1 MSYHWAKVRLGHV
14 LLRSGNLTEAH
25 QLLIETA
32 QNFGK
37 DSYSIGAIFALEGM
51 AELFVSVGKPDYAAR
66 LIGWAD
72 LMRKRIQDP
81 RPNIEQANVDKMIA
95 ACLAKLGEA
104 AFSDAYDQGQAMTLE
119 EAIALASNEV
129 NEPKQT

>member
-1 MSYHWAKVRLGHV
+1 M
-14 LLRSGNLTEAH
+14 RSGNLTEAH

-32 QNFGK
+32 QNFGQ
-37 DSYSIGAIFALEGM
+37 DSYSIGAIFALEGT
-51 AELFVSVGKPDYAAR
+51 AELFIAVGKPDYAAR

-95 ACLAKLGEA
+95 ACLAKIGEA
-104 AFSDAYDQGQAMTLE
+104 AFSDAYDQGQAMTLK
-119 EAIALASNEV
+119 EAVALASNEV